1 LHSAAGVDR
10 RAPNHSRLISGASV
24 FFPVKNQ
31 ISQAAWIDT
40 QGIAHF
46 HERERSLSLVMEN
59 PEPSFPEFLLSV
71 PLMRI
76 EITLKTSH
84 RIGKD
89 AAHQAHDRL
98 D

>member
-1 LHSAAGVDR
+1 
-10 RAPNHSRLISGASV
+10 
-24 FFPVKNQ
+24 
-31 ISQAAWIDT
+31 
-40 QGIAHF
+40 
-46 HERERSLSLVMEN
+46 MEN